1 MRRFFPLIVVA
12 GAVLVAIFGYRF
24 LSQPKPDGPPVGGQR
39 PATVVETAMITPE
52 PLPSTFGTVGSLM
65 ADEAVVIRPEV
76 VGVIKKIHFNEGERI
91 DSGKLLFTL
100 DGALTEA
107 DLNEAK
113 ANLESS
119 QRAYQR
125 AQELAARHLISS
137 ADLDTA
143 TATLGVDR
151 ARAASARTRL
161 AKTLIRAPFDGVL
174 GLREVSVGEYV
185 SAGQALIDLV
195 RLDPIELDLRVP
207 EVVLVR
213 LALGQQVGVTVDAYP
228 GETFNGEIVAIAPT
242 VDAASRSVA
251 LRARLANADGR
262 LRPGMSV
269 RASIEL
275 SNTDAALLVPEQA
288 IWPQGEAKMVYRVE
302 QGVAHLVPVTLGAR
316 LPGRVEVLSGLKPG
330 DVVVTSGQLKIGDG
344 TPVEI
349 AAPESDTATPENTA
363 AAPTNGE

>member
-1 MRRFFPLIVVA
+1 MRRFLPLIVA
-12 GAVLVAIFGYRF
+12 AAVLLIFFGYRF
-24 LSQPKPDGPPVGGQR
+24 LAQPKTTGQPGGGQR
-39 PATVVETAMITPE
+39 PATLVEAVTVRPE
-52 PLPSTFGTVGSLM
+52 TLPSTFGTVGSLM

-76 VGVIKKIHFNEGERI
+76 VGVIEKIHFNEGERV
-91 DSGKLLFTL
+91 DAGKLLFTL

-151 ARAASARTRL
+151 ARSASAQTRL

-207 EVVLVR
+207 EVVLSR
-213 LALGQQVGVTVDAYP
+213 LALGQAVAVAVDAYA

-275 SNTDAALLVPEQA
+275 SNTEAALLVPEQA

-302 QGVAHLVPVTLGAR
+302 QGVAHLVPVTLGTR
-316 LPGRVEVLSGLKPG
+316 LPGRVEVTSGLKPG
-330 DVVVTSGQLKIGDG
+330 DVVVISGQLKIGDG
-344 TPVEI
+344 TPVKI
-349 AAPESDTATPENTA
+349 AAPESDPVKLEDAAATP
-363 AAPTNGE
+363 PSGE

>member
-1 MRRFFPLIVVA
+1 MRRFLPLLVIV
-12 GAVLVAIFGYRF
+12 GALALILLGFWLF
-24 LSQPKPDGPPVGGQR
+24 TMPKSDPSMGGGGRPP
-39 PATVVETAMITPE
+39 TVVETATVSPE
-52 PLPSTFGTVGSLM
+52 PLPSTFETVGSLM
-65 ADEAVVIRPEV
+65 ADESVVIRPEV
-76 VGVIKKIHFNEGERI
+76 VGLIKAIHFQEGERI
-91 DSGKLLFTL
+91 AAGKLLFTL

-119 QRAYQR
+119 QRAHRR
-125 AQELAARHLISS
+125 AQELAGRHLISS

-161 AKTLIRAPFDGVL
+161 AKTLIHAPFDGVL

-185 SAGQALIDLV
+185 NAGQALISLV

-207 EVVLVR
+207 EVVLAR
-213 LALGQQVGVTVDAYP
+213 LALGQSVAVKVDAYR
-228 GETFNGEIVAIAPT
+228 GETFNGEIVAIDPS

-269 RASIEL
+269 QASIEIDNAG
-275 SNTDAALLVPEQA
+275 SALLVPEQA
-288 IWPQGEAKMVYRVE
+288 IWPQGEAKMVFRIE
-302 QGVAHLVPVTLGAR
+302 QGIAHLVPVTLGTR
-316 LPGRVEVLSGLKPG
+316 LPGRVEVTSGLAPG
-330 DVVVTSGQLKIGDG
+330 DVVVISGQMKLGDG
-344 TPVEI
+344 APVRISTAEDTT
-349 AAPESDTATPENTA
+349 AAPAD
-363 AAPTNGE
+363 GE

>member
-1 MRRFFPLIVVA
+1 MRRFLPLLVIA
-12 GAVLVAIFGYRF
+12 GAVLLIVFGYRF
-24 LSQPKPDGPPVGGQR
+24 LAQPKPGAQPGAGQR
-39 PATVVETAMITPE
+39 PATVVEAATIAPE
-52 PLPSTFGTVGSLM
+52 PLPSTFETVGSLI

-76 VGVIKKIHFNEGERI
+76 VGAIEKIHFNEGERVEA
-91 DSGKLLFTL
+91 GKLLFTL

-119 QRAYQR
+119 QRAYRR
-125 AQELAARHLISS
+125 ALELAGRHLISS

-185 SAGQALIDLV
+185 SAGQALISLV

-207 EVVLVR
+207 EVVLSR
-213 LALGQQVGVTVDAYP
+213 LALGQQVQVVVDAYRSDI
-228 GETFNGEIVAIAPT
+228 FNGEIVAIAPS
-242 VDAASRSVA
+242 VDPASRSVA
-251 LRARLANADGR
+251 LRARLANGDGR

-275 SNTDAALLVPEQA
+275 GNSGTALLVPEQA
-288 IWPQGEAKMVYRVE
+288 IWPQGEAKMVYRIE
-302 QGVAHLVPVTLGAR
+302 QGVAHLVPVTLGTR
-316 LPGRVEVLSGLKPG
+316 LPGRVEVVSGLKPG
-330 DVVVTSGQLKIGDG
+330 DIVVTSGQLKIGDG
-344 TPVEI
+344 APVRI
-349 AAPESDTATPENTA
+349 ADSPTPESEL
-363 AAPTNGE
+363 GE

>member
-1 MRRFFPLIVVA
+1 MRRSLPLIVVA
-12 GAVLVAIFGYRF
+12 GAVLVAILGYRF
-24 LSQPKPDGPPVGGQR
+24 LSQPKPGGPPIGGQR
-39 PATVVETAMITPE
+39 PATVVETATVTPE
-52 PLPSTFGTVGSLM
+52 PLPSTFETVGSLM
-65 ADEAVVIRPEV
+65 ADEAVMIRPEV
-76 VGVIKKIHFNEGERI
+76 VGMIENIHFNEGERVAA
-91 DSGKLLFTL
+91 GKLLFTL

-107 DLNEAK
+107 DLNEAR

-125 AQELAARHLISS
+125 AQELSARHLISS

-151 ARAASARTRL
+151 ARAESARTRL

-207 EVVLVR
+207 EVVLSR
-213 LALGQQVGVTVDAYP
+213 LALGQRVAVGVDAYP
-228 GETFNGEIVAIAPT
+228 GETFSGEIVAIAPT
-242 VDAASRSVA
+242 VDAASRSVPV
-251 LRARLANADGR
+251 RARLANSDAR

-269 RASIEL
+269 RARIEL
-275 SNTDAALLVPEQA
+275 SNRGSALLVPEQA

-302 QGVAHLVPVTLGAR
+302 QGIAHLVPVTLGAR
-316 LPGRVEVLSGLKPG
+316 LPGRVEVVNGLNPG

-344 TPVEI
+344 APVRSAEPEGTT
-349 AAPESDTATPENTA
+349 AAPARSE
-363 AAPTNGE
+363 